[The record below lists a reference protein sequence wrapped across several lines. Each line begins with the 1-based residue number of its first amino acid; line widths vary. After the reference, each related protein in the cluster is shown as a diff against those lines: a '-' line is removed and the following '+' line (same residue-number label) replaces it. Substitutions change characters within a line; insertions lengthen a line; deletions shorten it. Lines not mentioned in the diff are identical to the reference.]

1 MVGQISI
8 CKKSSRH
15 HISDDKKEGQ
25 IAGHGVLFGLASSG
39 EERLQ

>member
-8 CKKSSRH
+8 SKKSSRQH
-15 HISDDKKEGQ
+15 NSDDKKEGQ